1 MSNSFL
7 FLLAFVLSNAAIVR
21 AQDLQAPHGLAYH
34 IPDATAISPEAYA
47 FFNPGDGRRPKTA
60 ASATVASAAASGYFP
75 AEQSMPVVV
84 RNAGDDGVAGILIGF
99 LFVVVIALGV
109 YLLFLTTSRKQSR
122 EGNGGQQI
130 RV

>member
-1 MSNSFL
+1 MSASFL
-7 FLLAFVLSNAAIVR
+7 FLLALVLSFAAIVR
-21 AQDLQAPHGLAYH
+21 AQDLRAPHGLAYH
-34 IPDATAISPEAYA
+34 IPDAAAMSPEAYA

-60 ASATVASAAASGYFP
+60 ASANVASASASGHFP
-75 AEQSMPVVV
+75 AEQSMPVVA

-99 LFVVVIALGV
+99 LFVVVVALGV
-109 YLLFLTTSRKQSR
+109 YLLFLTTRKQSP